1 MSGTVQII
9 KRESALP
16 FEQDGVI
23 QSPRLILVD
32 PNIPT
37 GKSDIWP
44 TIKIAIKQ
52 AEQDVHEYGFIA
64 VAVSYANLRLNAC
77 IHHEFA
83 PSAIVLS
90 STPKTAKNIYVM
102 GIGRKP
108 PFASKRID
116 GHHSATRC
124 SAVVRF
130 LIEMLTKPGDL
141 VADLEVN
148 RHALPA
154 IWCRR
159 LGRSYT
165 GRAAKAGTFDRA
177 MAKLNQ
183 VELPAT
189 QLEMYAEKADG

>member
-1 MSGTVQII
+1 MSETVQSI
-9 KRESALP
+9 RMEAALP
-16 FEQDGVI
+16 FEHDGVI
-23 QSPRLILVD
+23 QSPRLILID
-32 PNIPT
+32 PSVPT

-44 TIKIAIKQ
+44 TIKLAIKQ
-52 AEQDVHEYGFIA
+52 ADQDVHEYGFIA
-64 VAVSYANLRLNAC
+64 VASSYANLRLNAC
-77 IHHEFA
+77 IHHEFS
-83 PSAIVLS
+83 PEAIVLS
-90 STPKTAKNIYVM
+90 STPKTAKNIYIM
-102 GIGRKP
+102 GVGRKP
-108 PFASKRID
+108 PFVAKRIE

-130 LIEMLTKPGDL
+130 LIETLTKPGDL

-159 LGRSYT
+159 LGRNYIGHAS
-165 GRAAKAGTFDRA
+165 KAGTFERA

-189 QLEMYAEKADG
+189 QLEMYAEKVDR